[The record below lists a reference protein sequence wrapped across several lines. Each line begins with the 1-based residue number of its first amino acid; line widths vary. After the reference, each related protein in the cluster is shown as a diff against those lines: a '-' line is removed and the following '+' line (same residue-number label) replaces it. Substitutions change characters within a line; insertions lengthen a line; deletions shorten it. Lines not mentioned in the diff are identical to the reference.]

1 MSRYVRWIAV
11 LAVLGVVAAA
21 CQGGGDEPT
30 SSATADTGDIP
41 TGGTVRIGV
50 SSEPASA
57 ALDPA
62 KEYYQLSFEILK
74 CCLARTL
81 YSTNG
86 KPADEGGTE
95 LRPDLAADL
104 PTVSED
110 GLTWTIPIKQGV
122 TYGPPFED
130 VEITAQDFIR
140 ALEREADPKAST
152 GGYIQFYLAIEG
164 FPEFSE
170 GKADSIS
177 GLTAVDDHTL
187 QIVTSEP
194 TGDLGWRLSM
204 PATAPIPPNGD
215 APLGAAEGHTK
226 NYGQFLVATG
236 PYMFEGSENMD
247 FSLPAD
253 EQEPAAGYTPGRS
266 IVLVR
271 NPSWSAETDDL
282 RPAYAD
288 EITIEIG
295 GTIPDL
301 YNKVT
306 AGDLDY
312 VMDPP
317 EADTLK
323 EYSTDPDLQDRLHV
337 YPQPATSYTSMN
349 LGVPP
354 FDDVQVRK
362 AVNYAY
368 DKAGG
373 RQLAGGPLIGTNA
386 GHIFP
391 DGLLNNL
398 LVDYDPYATP
408 EDSGDIDLAKA
419 EMEQSK
425 YDTDQD
431 GVCDDESCKNVLALY
446 NSDTP
451 TGRKIAAL
459 WQQQLEQIGIELEVR
474 GLSTTPMYAKCT
486 DLTQRVP
493 ICLAVGWL
501 QDYPDAWTFGPSLF
515 GSVALYPGC
524 CNYSALGASEEQMKE
539 WGYPVT
545 SVPSVDEDLDRCS
558 ALPVGDER
566 TQCWADLDTKL
577 MEEIVP
583 WVPRTFTN
591 QTDIVG
597 PNVVNYSYDEFG
609 YMAALD
615 HFAVEPAA

>member
-1 MSRYVRWIAV
+1 MKSYVRWIAV
-11 LAVLGVVAAA
+11 MAVLGVVAAA
-21 CQGGGDEPT
+21 CSGGDEPT
-30 SSATADTGDIP
+30 SSPTADTGDIP

-50 SSEPASA
+50 SSEPDSA
-57 ALDPA
+57 AFDPA

-110 GLTWTIPIKQGV
+110 GLTWTIPIKPGV

-152 GGYIQFYLAIEG
+152 GGYIQFYLGIEG

-177 GLTAVDDHTL
+177 GLTAIDDHTL
-187 QIVTSEP
+187 KIVTSEP
-194 TGDLGWRLSM
+194 TGDLGWRFSM
-204 PATAPIPPNGD
+204 PATTPIPPNGD

-226 NYGQFLVATG
+226 DYGRFLVSTG

-253 EQEPAAGYTPGRS
+253 EQEPVAGYTVGRS

-271 NPSWSAETDDL
+271 NPSWSADTDDL

-337 YPQPATSYTSMN
+337 YPQPSTLYTSMN

-362 AVNYAY
+362 AVNFAY

-373 RQLAGGPLIGTNA
+373 RQLAGGSLTGVNA

-408 EDSGDIDLAKA
+408 EDSGDVELAKA
-419 EMEQSK
+419 EMAQSK

-431 GVCDDESCKNVLALY
+431 GVCDDESCKGVLALY

-459 WQQQLEQIGIELEVR
+459 WQQTLEPIGIELVVK

-486 DLTQRVP
+486 DLNQRVP

-524 CNYSALGASEEQMKE
+524 CNYSALGATEEQMKKY
-539 WGYPVT
+539 GYTVT
-545 SVPSVDEDLDRCS
+545 SVPSVDEDLDACS
-558 ALPVGDER
+558 TLPVGDER
-566 TQCWADLDTKL
+566 TQCWADLDKKL

-583 WVPRTFTN
+583 WVPRTFPN

-597 PNVVNYSYDEFG
+597 PNVVNYSY
-609 YMAALD
+609 
-615 HFAVEPAA
+615 